1 MSCSKIEASPPCLVL
16 QVAQLPSLTWL
27 KRSTYEQAIYLK
39 FSDRIHLI
47 IGVYVD
53 DLLVTGEKDSDISK
67 FKEQM
72 KHYFEMSNLGQ
83 LSSYLGIKVSQE
95 GGRITLSQSNYAK
108 SILSF
113 AKMEEC
119 NLAQT
124 PLEARMK
131 LSQQEGPLV
140 DSTFFRSLIGSLRYL
155 THTHPDLSY
164 SVGFLSRFM
173 ERPTVEHLTALKRVL
188 RYLRGTIG
196 YGLVYLKGQSK
207 ARLVG
212 YSDSDFAGNEQ
223 DRKSTLG

>member
-1 MSCSKIEASPPCLVL
+1 MNGDVQEELYVKKPDGFIVEGKECHVLKLKKALYEFKQAPCSWYFKLHNCLV
-16 QVAQLPSLTWL
+16 SLGF

-39 FSDRIHLI
+39 FSDQIHLI

-53 DLLVTGEKDSDISK
+53 DLLVTGEKDSDINK

-83 LSSYLGIKVSQE
+83 LSSYLSIKVSQE

-124 PLEARMK
+124 PIEARMK
-131 LSQQEGPLV
+131 FSQQEGPLV
-140 DSTFFRSLIGSLRYL
+140 DSTFF
-155 THTHPDLSY
+155 
-164 SVGFLSRFM
+164 
-173 ERPTVEHLTALKRVL
+173 K
-188 RYLRGTIG
+188 
-196 YGLVYLKGQSK
+196 GL
-207 ARLVG
+207 
-212 YSDSDFAGNEQ
+212 
-223 DRKSTLG
+223 